1 MLNGTA
7 LNTRSILMEV
17 YNTTFINADFAHGTR
32 WRSCSPRVT
41 VVFAAA
47 YAVAFGRS
55 TT

>member
-17 YNTTFINADFAHGTR
+17 YNTTFINADFAHGTALALLLTA
-32 WRSCSPRVT
+32 VT
-41 VVFAAA
+41 ALLAAV

-55 TT
+55 PT